1 MEGVN
6 YYRKNITLF
15 KQVRKNYHSDFD
27 RTWYEYKKTWTL
39 QAYYADVVNF
49 NPPFCKTLSISLNS
63 SSRLIFIYKRID
75 YVGIWLLFTWPKV
88 RVTWKNNDLVKGHG
102 THRRLRRLTIP
113 YKMYY
118 DDKMINYQRIYLNFS
133 LLIKQMLF
141 YISCKICKHNLI
153 SIDFMASVYELFDN
167 PS

>member
-1 MEGVN
+1 M
-6 YYRKNITLF
+6 KN
-15 KQVRKNYHSDFD
+15 S
-27 RTWYEYKKTWTL
+27 
-39 QAYYADVVNF
+39 DVVE
-49 NPPFCKTLSISLNS
+49 
-63 SSRLIFIYKRID
+63 R
-75 YVGIWLLFTWPKV
+75 
-88 RVTWKNNDLVKGHG
+88 HG
-102 THRRLRRLTIP
+102 TQRRLRRMTIP

-118 DDKMINYQRIYLNFS
+118 DDKTINYQRIYLNFS